1 MFRYINMPKLVATY
15 LREFS
20 CNAEGRPSVLYKF
33 ILCLCL
39 PFVSATFRRARLIA
53 LAIAECTNSGDQ
65 IKRVLQAV
73 TGAEIE
79 YIGGVTDYMVSYEA
93 PEDTEETMVS
103 YGVPNNGVE
112 AEVPYGDP
120 SNVVI
125 ATVALNGATRS
136 DVEAYLSLLVPFY
149 IKLIITNWEE

>member
-20 CNAEGRPSVLYKF
+20 CDAEGKPSALYKF
-33 ILCLCL
+33 IFCLCL
-39 PFVSATFRRARLIA
+39 PFVSATFRQARLNV
-53 LAIAECTNSGDQ
+53 LAIAECTNSGEQ
-65 IKRVLQAV
+65 IKRVLKAI

-79 YIGGVTDYMVSYEA
+79 YVGGVTDYEVSYGVPNDGEEA
-93 PEDTEETMVS
+93 MVS
-103 YGVPNNGVE
+103 YGVPEDGEE

-120 SNVVI
+120 TNVVI
-125 ATVALNGATRS
+125 ATVTLNGASRT

-149 IKLIITNWEE
+149 IKLIITNWI

>member
-20 CNAEGRPSVLYKF
+20 CDAEGRPSALYKF
-33 ILCLCL
+33 IFCLCL
-39 PFVSATFRRARLIA
+39 PFVSTTFRQARLNA

-65 IKRVLQAV
+65 IARVLKAI

-79 YIGGVTDYMVSYEA
+79 YVSGVTDYEASYGVPDDEK
-93 PEDTEETMVS
+93 ETLVS
-103 YGVPNNGVE
+103 YGVPDDGEEVG
-112 AEVPYGDP
+112 VPYGDP
-120 SNVVI
+120 TNVVI
-125 ATVALNGATRS
+125 ATVALNGAARA

-149 IKLIITNWEE
+149 IKLIIINWI